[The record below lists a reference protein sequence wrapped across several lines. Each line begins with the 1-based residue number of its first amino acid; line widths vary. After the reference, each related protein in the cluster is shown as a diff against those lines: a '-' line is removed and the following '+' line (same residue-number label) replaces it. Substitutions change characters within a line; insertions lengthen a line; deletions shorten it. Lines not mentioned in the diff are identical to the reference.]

1 METES
6 VIEPGMWVLINFE
19 GGMYPGVIVSSGM
32 DGAVVKVMH
41 RCKGGWCWP
50 NRPDEIEYSN
60 EEIII
65 RDVTSP
71 EEVNKRGT
79 YAFVD
84 IDI

>member
-1 METES
+1 
-6 VIEPGMWVLINFE
+6 
-19 GGMYPGVIVSSGM
+19 MYPGVIVSSGM

-41 RCKGGWCWP
+41 RCIGAWCWP

-65 RDVTSP
+65 RDITSP
-71 EEVNKRGT
+71 KEVNKWGT

-84 IDI
+84 INI